1 MLLYIFAAAK
11 YCSPGAIQANC
22 ASVSVICG
30 DNWGQCAGVQ
40 LALQRTAAFTTV
52 DAFDAFSSTPS
63 LSYLSGFDAVFVFS
77 AITFSDASLLG
88 NRLATYYEGG
98 GGVVVALYANA
109 NFAGNFLQGTFGTAV
124 NGYALL
130 DYSSGSY
137 TSSADSLGQLLEP
150 QSPLLK
156 SVNSISTSVAQSTA
170 SIIGGRAL
178 VVAKWQGGAPFVLR
192 GARGN
197 RTLVELNF
205 YPGLY
210 EHFDQWAE
218 DAARLMRNA
227 LKYSRCIDTGELRM
241 RAMALATWPTILQQ
255 FLTQ

>member
-1 MLLYIFAAAK
+1 MIFYIFAAAK
-11 YCSPGAIQANC
+11 YCSPGAKLAKC
-22 ASVSVICG
+22 ASVSIICS
-30 DNWGQCAGVQ
+30 DWAGPCEMVQ
-40 LALQRTAAFTTV
+40 TALRRTASFTTV
-52 DAFDAFSSTPS
+52 DLFYACSPDSGGPPGSTPS
-63 LSYLSGFDAVFVFS
+63 LSYLSGYDAVFVFS
-77 AITFSDASLLG
+77 HLALQDASLLG
-88 NRLATYYEGG
+88 DRLATYYEGG
-98 GGVVVALYANA
+98 GGVVVALFANA
-109 NFAGNFLQGTFGTAV
+109 NSAGNFIQGTYGTTA
-124 NGYALL
+124 NGYTLL
-130 DYSSGSY
+130 DYSGGSY
-137 TSSADSLGQLLEP
+137 TTSADSLGQLLEP

-170 SIIGGRAL
+170 SIIGGRAV

-227 LKYSRCIDTGELRM
+227 LKYSRCIDTPGEL
-241 RAMALATWPTILQQ
+241 
-255 FLTQ
+255 